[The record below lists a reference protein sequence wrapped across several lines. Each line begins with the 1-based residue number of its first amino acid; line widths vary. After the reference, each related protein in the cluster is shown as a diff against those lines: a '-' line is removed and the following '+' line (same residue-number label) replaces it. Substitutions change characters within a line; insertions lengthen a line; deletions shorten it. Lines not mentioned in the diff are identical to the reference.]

1 MMTLCENDLALLCM
15 DDVIFVFAFF
25 SPGRFLTASR
35 SPVVSHCGNL
45 KLNLL
50 NQIEFNFGKVKNI

>member
-1 MMTLCENDLALLCM
+1 MNWCENDLMLLCM
-15 DDVIFVFAFF
+15 DDDCLFFAFC
-25 SPGRFLTASR
+25 SPGRFLSASR

>member
-1 MMTLCENDLALLCM
+1 MNLCENDLVLHGL
-15 DDVIFVFAFF
+15 DGDYSVFAFC
-25 SPGRFLTASR
+25 SPGRFLSASR

>member
-1 MMTLCENDLALLCM
+1 MNWYENDLMLLCM
-15 DDVIFVFAFF
+15 GDDLVFAFC
-25 SPGRFLTASR
+25 SPGRFLSASR

-50 NQIEFNFGKVKNI
+50 NQIEFSFGDLQWQS